1 MSTSNIQILDI
12 SGNVYHPET
21 NSDIVKV
28 NDTNL
33 TEVLKTKPNITDI
46 PSKLS
51 QLTNDSGFVTQNDIS
66 AIPTNN
72 INELF

>member
-1 MSTSNIQILDI
+1 MSTSNIQILDT

-33 TEVLKTKPNITDI
+33 TEVLKNKSDITDI
-46 PSKLS
+46 PIKLS
-51 QLTNDSGFVTQNDIS
+51 QLTNDSGFITNDDIS